1 MSEKLAIDGGVPVRT
16 RPWPK
21 WPVHGE
27 KHEQALLDVLHSGAW
42 GIGGKRVAE
51 FEQAYADLHKAKH
64 GVACTNGTVAL
75 EIALFAAGVKP
86 GDEVITSPYTFM
98 ASAQAAVA
106 VGAVPVFVD
115 VEEGTHNLDPKLVEA
130 AITDRT
136 AAIMPVHIG
145 GRPAD
150 MDALLEIGRRR
161 KIAIVE
167 DAAQAWMAAWRG
179 TPVGAIGDC
188 GGFSFQSSKNITAG
202 EGGIVLANDEAVFQ
216 RAWSYHN
223 CGRVLGGEWYQHDI
237 SGYNFR
243 LTEFQAA
250 LLLAGLETLPAQ
262 QAKRNAAMAEL
273 DRLLA
278 DVPGISTPVPD
289 PRITAHAAHIY
300 MFRFDPRQVKIA
312 KMDFVKA
319 MYAEGV
325 PAGPGYTLPVYKQNF
340 WKWLEDRQTATG
352 RPWRDYVR
360 VPYESYNLP
369 VCERLCDD
377 TVWIKQDVLLGGPEE
392 MADVAKAIRKIVE
405 ARRA

>member
-21 WPVHGE
+21 WPVYGE
-27 KHEQALLDVLHSGAW
+27 KHERALLDVLHSGAW

-202 EGGIVLANDEAVFQ
+202 EGGIVLANDDAVYQ

-250 LLLAGLETLPAQ
+250 LLLAGLEALPAQ

-278 DVPGISTPVPD
+278 DVPELSTPTPD

-300 MFRFDPRQVKIA
+300 MFRFDPKKVKIA

-340 WKWLEDRQTATG
+340 WKWLEDRPTATG

-369 VCERLCDD
+369 VCERLC
-377 TVWIKQDVLLGGPEE
+377 
-392 MADVAKAIRKIVE
+392 
-405 ARRA
+405 